1 MGEIVRKLIV
11 GLLVLAAAAVCAG
24 APAASTALAV
34 EDPHAFDPFL
44 SLTGSCTPSEL
55 DPVPDPNCPSGPM
68 PSKPFE
74 GPKGIATD
82 AYGDIYVLNVPNAT
96 TKGRIDVF
104 DSEGHFLTEIS
115 NLEGTYGSTLGVD
128 SKGNIYTYRLPA
140 GEEQQR
146 AAIIRI
152 APSVYNPAT
161 GDVAYA
167 NSPQIAVE
175 HIENEPVG
183 VAINTSND
191 HLLIALVANSTG
203 QGLNEYGSAEE
214 GNPLLREGVVPPSRY
229 GLAVDA
235 AHDRIYTSGTKITG
249 PGTVAY
255 FITVYDLTTGEKLME
270 LDGSNTPLGKFV
282 GEKLAIAADEGTG
295 HFFVADTEAPAVY
308 EFGEG
313 GEYLRSIEHGF
324 KLFENN
330 IAVDNGAKSPNGA
343 MNASLYPGRYLY
355 VPSNPGGLGHLYAFG
370 PSTKCP
376 PEVDSLSLRGITEA
390 EAVFVASIDPCN
402 DATEYTVQ
410 YTTQEQFER
419 EGFTGASTVGEGTIA
434 AARTPREVSGPIT
447 QLSPDTLYRI
457 RVMATNSLGNDS
469 VEASFRTY
477 PPEGHSGACPNA
489 VFRTGYSSQLAD
501 CRAYELVTPPSTNGL
516 TPKGK
521 FPPSLHFASPQ
532 VSPTGDKATFK
543 IENGVFGDNPGTGSF
558 TGDAYLSER
567 GENGWNT
574 ILAGPTSEESGG
586 LVPGSQSPDQGYSF
600 WSSGGREGP
609 AAIEG
614 FETSYVRYP
623 DGHSALIG
631 RGSLG
636 TDRHAQGKLI
646 SEDGEHIVFVS
657 GIISEQEKAEGAN
670 DPDRLEPDAPPV
682 GTATIFDRTADEV
695 THVVSLLPGNQTPQA
710 GENAAWA
717 GASFDGRGVAFT
729 IQKMLYLRYDNTET
743 FAIGE
748 NVTFAGVAEGGA
760 RIFYLQG
767 GSLKAFDAVSGKTIA
782 FSSGGTVIPVNIA
795 PDGTVAY
802 FISTGVLTAKANP
815 NGQKPKAGENNLYMS
830 REGTITFVGTVTE
843 RDVIGEGQKGGGL
856 AMMDGLGLWTEELL
870 EGNLAGDPSRA
881 TPNCDGLL
889 FESRANLTGYDTENH
904 SQVYLFD
911 AAAGRLT
918 CLSCIPTETAPTG
931 EARLQTLSKNPEDP
945 EPLSWFV
952 PVHNLRAD
960 GRRAFFESTEPL
972 VAADTDGLKD
982 VYEWEEQG
990 VGDCAQP
997 GGCLNLISSG
1007 HSGLTNYIYGVSASG
1022 DDVFFSTSDLLLPED
1037 AEATPSIYD
1046 ARVNGG
1052 FPPPPAAA
1060 GECLGEACQ
1069 PAAVAPNDPTP
1080 GSSSFEGFGNVPGS
1094 RPHCRKVKRHG
1105 KTRCAKKRNHKHRH
1119 HHHRTSAKKK
1129 GAGK

>member
-1 MGEIVRKLIV
+1 VRRSIVVILA
-11 GLLVLAAAAVCAG
+11 LAAVLAWAG
-24 APAASTALAV
+24 SATVTTAPAA

-44 SLTGSCTPSEL
+44 SLTGSCTTSEL

-82 AYGDIYVLNVPNAT
+82 AYGDIYVLSVPNAT
-96 TKGRIDVF
+96 SEGRLDVF
-104 DSEGHFLTEIS
+104 DSEGHFLTEIPK
-115 NLEGTYGSTLGVD
+115 LERTLGYDLAVD
-128 SKGNIYTYRLPA
+128 SKGIVYAYHRPV
-140 GEEQQR
+140 GEGNNAMILR
-146 AAIIRI
+146 FV
-152 APSVYNPAT
+152 PSAYEPAT
-161 GDVAYA
+161 GQIAYA
-167 NSPQIAVE
+167 NPPEIAVDHLSTE
-175 HIENEPVG
+175 VSL
-183 VAINTSND
+183 ALNTSND
-191 HLLIALVANSTG
+191 HLLVGPVPGATNEGI
-203 QGLNEYGSAEE
+203 NEYGSAAE
-214 GNPLLREGVVPPSRY
+214 GNQLLREAVVPFSRY

-235 AHDRIYTSGTKITG
+235 AHNRIYTSGSKEAG
-249 PGTVAY
+249 PGAEAY
-255 FITVYDLTTGEKLME
+255 FITVYNLTTGEPLMT

-282 GEKLAIAADEGTG
+282 GQKLAVAADEGTG
-295 HFFVADTEAPAVY
+295 HFFVADTQAPAVY
-308 EFGEG
+308 EFDEEG
-313 GEYLRSIEHGF
+313 NYLGSIEHNL

-343 MNASLYPGRYLY
+343 MNPSLHPGRYLY
-355 VPSNPGGLGHLYAFG
+355 VPSNPAGLGHLYAFG

-390 EAVFVASIDPCN
+390 EAVFVASIEPCN
-402 DATEYTVQ
+402 DATHYTVQ
-410 YTTQEQFER
+410 FTTQGRFES
-419 EGFTGASTVGEGTIA
+419 EGFTGASTVGQGTIA
-434 AARTPREVSGPIT
+434 AARTPQGVSGAIT

-457 RVMATNSLGNDS
+457 RVLATNSVGNDS
-469 VEASFRTY
+469 AEASFRTY
-477 PPEGHSGACPNA
+477 PPEDHSGACPNA
-489 VFRTGYSSQLAD
+489 VLRTGYSSQLAD

-521 FPPSLHFASPQ
+521 FPPALHFASPQ

-543 IENGVFGDNPGTGSF
+543 IENGVFGENPGTGSF

-600 WSSGGREGP
+600 WSTGGREGP

-614 FETSYVRYP
+614 FITNYVRYP

-636 TDRHAQGKLI
+636 IDRSAQGKLI
-646 SEDGEHIVFVS
+646 SENGGHIIFIS
-657 GIISEQEKAEGAN
+657 GIISPQEKSEGAK

-682 GTATIFDRTADEV
+682 GTAAIFDRTADEV

-710 GENAAWA
+710 GEGASWA

-729 IQKMLYLRYDNTET
+729 IGKRLYLRYDNAET

-748 NVTFAGVAEGGA
+748 QVTFAGIAEGGA

-767 GSLKAFDAVSGKTIA
+767 GSLKAFDALSGKTIA
-782 FSSGGTVIPVNIA
+782 FSSGGNVVPVNIA
-795 PDGTVAY
+795 PNGTTVY
-802 FISTGVLTAKANP
+802 FVSTGVLTGKPNP
-815 NGQKPKAGENNLYMS
+815 NGQKPKGGENNLYMS
-830 REGTITFVGTVTE
+830 REGTITFVGTLTE

-856 AMMDGLGLWTEELL
+856 AMMDGLGLWTEELV
-870 EGNLAGDPSRA
+870 EGNLAGDPSRV
-881 TPNCDGLL
+881 TPDGDNLL

-918 CLSCIPTETAPTG
+918 CLSCIPTETTPTG
-931 EARLQTLSKNPEDP
+931 EARLQTLSKNPEKP

-952 PVHNLRAD
+952 PVNNLRAD
-960 GRRAFFESTEPL
+960 GQRAFFESTEPL
-972 VAADTDGLKD
+972 VAADTDGLRD
-982 VYEWEEQG
+982 VYEWEEEG
-990 VGDCAQP
+990 VGDCVRP
-997 GGCLNLISSG
+997 GGCVNLISSG
-1007 HSGLTNYIYGVSASG
+1007 HSGLPNYIYGTSASG

-1046 ARVNGG
+1046 ARVDGG
-1052 FPPPPAAA
+1052 FQPPPAVA

-1069 PAAVAPNDPTP
+1069 PSAVAPNDPTP
-1080 GSSSFEGFGNVPGS
+1080 GSSSFEGFGNVSPPRS
-1094 RPHCRKVKRHG
+1094 HCRKVKRHG
-1105 KTRCAKKRNHKHRH
+1105 KTRCAKKRNHRHR
-1119 HHHRTSAKKK
+1119 HHHRTSAKQK